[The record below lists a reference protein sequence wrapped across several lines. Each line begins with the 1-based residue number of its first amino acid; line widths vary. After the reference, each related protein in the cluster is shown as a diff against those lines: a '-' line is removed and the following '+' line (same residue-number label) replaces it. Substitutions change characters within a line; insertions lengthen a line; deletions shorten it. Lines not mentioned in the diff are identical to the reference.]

1 MSASV
6 QQFLAEGTIVKAY
19 TTALSGRAVPAL
31 IYDVQLDAAAD
42 FGFTTPNLERVPTLQ
57 AGFCPIVPNQE
68 HYTGVVFA
76 PEVGARVLVG
86 RSSRGPIIM
95 GYITGPIAINA
106 SDSPELTSYNP
117 GIDLAVARTHGALG
131 TDDIP
136 SWSLDLQPG
145 DVSIGRIT
153 ARFKINTFGCFA
165 GANASCFT
173 HHGFGGNRID
183 TWVSRDERGVGF
195 WHVSQNALVL
205 LTSDAINTSG
215 FESAPGASW
224 SVTAYDT
231 DPDPLQ
237 MAPYWLE
244 QRGFIAPA
252 MASAGKG
259 SAELAPLLSD
269 ISRSRAAGSTVVYR
283 TAVLQ
288 PLTVPSTP
296 ADEVVAP
303 IYDSR
308 VQADGSWRIR
318 SGNRPKTPS
327 WSPQFDLSFDAA
339 SGALSLAVGDTAA
352 AQATVSIQQGYVV
365 AKCVKLKADVLTTA
379 EISAQSVQVGAAE
392 IVLRAASTLQVICP
406 SSTFSGNVAIGGTL
420 NVSLAA
426 TSAVSVS
433 APAVSTTLLTSQAG
447 IFQTVAAINVT
458 SAVVVGGQVS
468 SGGIDGATHTHVVTS
483 GVGAGGSTSP
493 PL

>member
-6 QQFLAEGTIVKAY
+6 HQFLAEGTIVKAY
-19 TTALSGRAVPAL
+19 TTALRGRVVPAL

-57 AGFCPIVPNQE
+57 AGFCPVAPNQE

-86 RSSRGPIIM
+86 RSSRGPIIL

-106 SDSPELTSYNP
+106 ADSPELTSYNP
-117 GIDLAVARTHGALG
+117 GIDLAVARTHGTLG

-145 DVSIGRIT
+145 DVSIGKIT
-153 ARFKINTFGCFA
+153 ARFKINTFGCFV

-205 LTSDAINTSG
+205 LTSDAVNTSG

-237 MAPYWLE
+237 QAPYLLE
-244 QRGFIAPA
+244 QRGFITPA
-252 MASAGKG
+252 MADAGKG
-259 SAELAPLLSD
+259 SAEMAPLLSD
-269 ISRSRAAGSTVVYR
+269 IARGRAAGSTIVHR

-296 ADEVVAP
+296 SDEVVAP
-303 IYDSR
+303 VYDSR

-318 SGNRPKTPS
+318 SGNRAKTAI

-339 SGALSLAVGDTAA
+339 SGKLSLAVGDAAA
-352 AQATVSIQQGYVV
+352 AQATVSVQQGYVV

-379 EISAQSVQVGAAE
+379 EISAQSVQIGAAE
-392 IVLRAASTLQVICP
+392 IVLRAAATLQVICP
-406 SSTFSGNVAIGGTL
+406 STTFSGNVAISGALSVTL
-420 NVSLAA
+420 DA
-426 TSAVSVS
+426 TSALGIN
-433 APAVSTTLLTSQAG
+433 APTVTTTAIVAQDAV
-447 IFQTVAAINVT
+447 FQTVTA
-458 SAVVVGGQVS
+458 AVVTGGQVL
-468 SGGIDGATHTHVVTS
+468 GGGKDVAAHTHIVVS
-483 GVGAGGSTSP
+483 GVGAGGATSP
-493 PL
+493 AL